1 MPELP
6 KAAKP
11 CPLELTES
19 EYKTIKQY
27 QSMGQ
32 TLDELRV
39 YGYKAGRESIIN
51 RACDGGQSNGHGW
64 LTIEKAAAGPDFE

>member
-1 MPELP
+1 MPELT
-6 KAAKP
+6 KAARSGRP
-11 CPLELTES
+11 EMTES

-51 RACDGGQSNGHGW
+51 RVCDSGDSNGYGW
-64 LTIEKAAAGPDFE
+64 LTATKAADGPDFE